1 MPIPLNEDILLEI
14 YKWFVSVDENGPFTI
29 FFLSTKWRDILLRTP
44 ALWSWITIDSRLP
57 DLAERVHTCLEMT
70 KGLPIYL
77 TLKWPITDLSPFT
90 TVLQRARLLVVE
102 VWDEPDIRRVV
113 FPLFI
118 NHQFPNIRH
127 VMYIRRADGE
137 ERFADIDM
145 LTVHHWG
152 INDGALSTS
161 ESILKAI
168 KALPYKAVTGFN
180 FGFEPG
186 PYRHTQR
193 ALEGL
198 AIDIMRCFTYL
209 RHLTLRGSTVLR
221 AIGQIQEAHIVNLP
235 NLRVLHYT
243 ATDSR
248 LDQTIR
254 PKLTIC
260 APALEKIYVG
270 NSLLSVADMCLRL
283 GLKADPL
290 ECTFTLSDAESFSD
304 ESSVDPYAK
313 YHRWVTILDVRLPI
327 TESSPSAVS
336 KSQISALAFRQSLHS
351 LAAQMPQLWKVR
363 IQVSHH
369 SMNKLVHLLP
379 FPQLDSRPLLSYHIE
394 ISGMH
399 SPKILHSLV
408 GIKADRLALDIASQ
422 TKDVPLQARHLLIGA
437 VTSMDTLITTIC
449 SFRSCLE
456 SLDIGPVTQRTVE
469 LSRQLDVWPLPNLTM
484 LRTNP
489 RIALTLLQLHILPA
503 LKTLCLTR
511 EFYGYFD
518 FYGEV
523 LEELQDYYEVTLEAL
538 EFLTFPSWPSL
549 CRFINTRYSN
559 SGSVTNGDTRTSP
572 SLTLKFPASPCPL
585 VLHSLAM
592 AFRGEYLYSPGP
604 ICEDHRHETG
614 TMGHDI
620 VTATTFSLTSEGAFE
635 YYLRS
640 NVD

>member
-1 MPIPLNEDILLEI
+1 M
-14 YKWFVSVDENGPFTI
+14 
-29 FFLSTKWRDILLRTP
+29 
-44 ALWSWITIDSRLP
+44 A
-57 DLAERVHTCLEMT
+57 

-77 TLKWPITDLSPFT
+77 TLKCPITDLSPFT
-90 TVLQRARLLVVE
+90 TALQRARLLVAE
-102 VWDEPDIRRVV
+102 VWDELDIRQFI

-118 NHQFPNIRH
+118 NHQFLNIRH
-127 VMYIRRADGE
+127 VMYIRRTDGE
-137 ERFADIDM
+137 EQFADIDG
-145 LTVHHWG
+145 LTINHWR
-152 INDGALSTS
+152 IKDGALSTS

-168 KALPYKAVTGFN
+168 KALPYKAITSFS
-180 FGFEPG
+180 FGFEHG
-186 PYRHTQR
+186 PYRHIQMV
-193 ALEGL
+193 LEGL
-198 AIDIMRCFTYL
+198 AIDIMRNFNYL
-209 RHLTLRGSTVLR
+209 RHLSLGGSTVLG

-235 NLRVLHYT
+235 NLRLLHYT

-270 NSLLSVADMCLRL
+270 NSFLSVADMCLRL

-290 ECTFTLSDAESFSD
+290 ECTFTLNDAESFLD
-304 ESSVDPYAK
+304 ETSVYPYAK

-336 KSQISALAFRQSLHS
+336 KSQISALALGQSLHS

-394 ISGMH
+394 IIGMH
-399 SPKILHSLV
+399 SSKILHSLV
-408 GIKADRLALDIASQ
+408 GIKADRLSLDIASQ

-437 VTSMDTLITTIC
+437 VTSMDTLITTVC
-449 SFRSCLE
+449 SFRTCLE
-456 SLDIGPVTQRTVE
+456 SLDIGPVNQRKLE
-469 LSRQLDVWPLPNLTM
+469 PSRQLDVWPLPNLTM

-489 RIALTLLQLHILPA
+489 QLTLALLRLRIFPA
-503 LKTLCLTR
+503 LKTLCLTQ
-511 EFYGYFD
+511 EFYRNSESCS
-518 FYGEV
+518 EV
-523 LEELQDYYEVTLEAL
+523 LEELQDYHEVTLEAL
-538 EFLTFPSWPSL
+538 EFSIFPSWPSL
-549 CRFINTRYSN
+549 CKFINARYSN

-604 ICEDHRHETG
+604 ICENHRHETG
-614 TMGHDI
+614 VMDHDI
-620 VTATTFSLTSEGAFE
+620 VRETTFSLTREGAFE

-640 NVD
+640 NIDQPISEESDIGGKQR